1 VSDQVSVLPRSQYAD
16 LSRDELAVLVRE
28 LLLIG
33 QMIDRSGMAWCISA
47 FGRDEMA
54 QVAIEEWGCASPI
67 YTERMQR
74 ALGFVGDDVPTIFK
88 SLQLDIGAP
97 HQFLDFRFKIID
109 AHHGE
114 FWLDHCGAL
123 NDVEPMGEDYVKAMC
138 HDIEDPTFD
147 ATAVAT
153 NRRAQIRPIHRPPYN
168 LPRSGPVCHWTISI
182 DDANPEAQDMPGLA
196 AIRGTVAAGI
206 ALAPI
211 DPADDDGRPDYGG
224 PVMSDFP
231 AEAFSHSAL
240 VHVADELCVQMQLLN
255 LSFVQAVEARAA
267 DVEQLTTI
275 LRKQLT
281 GVAGVAATRLRAAL
295 GLGSDEAA
303 ALEVLRLLPMLGPTA
318 YVDAGVD
325 GDALVVRR
333 SPAHDDTGGWLG
345 LLGPHWSAA
354 LDAAVHAVD
363 PRFGVEV
370 IGDADAWTLRVVVGE
385 ERKVADEVAVTRFST
400 GVEWQFEP
408 RMALPL
414 TVL

>member
-1 VSDQVSVLPRSQYAD
+1 MSVSRSQYAD
-16 LSRDELAVLVRE
+16 LSRDELATLVRE

-33 QMIDRSGMAWCISA
+33 QLIDRSGMAWCISA
-47 FGRDEMA
+47 FGREEMA
-54 QVAIEEWGCASPI
+54 QVAIEEWACASPV
-67 YTERMQR
+67 YTQRMQR

-88 SLQLDIGAP
+88 GLQLDIGAP

-109 AHHGE
+109 RWSGE

-123 NDVEPMGEDYVKAMC
+123 ADVAPMGEDYVRAMC

-153 NRRAQIRPIHRPPYN
+153 NRRAQIRPIHRPPFDA
-168 LPRSGPVCHWTISI
+168 PRDGRACHWTIVI
-182 DDANPEAQDMPGLA
+182 DDSHPEAQDLPGLA
-196 AIRGTVAAGI
+196 AIRASVAAGLE
-206 ALAPI
+206 LAPI
-211 DPADDDGRPDYGG
+211 DPADDGRPDYAG

-255 LSFVQAVEARAA
+255 LSFVQAVRARAT
-267 DVEQLTTI
+267 DDEQLTTI

-281 GVAGVAATRLRAAL
+281 GVAGVAATRIRACL
-295 GLGSDEAA
+295 GLGSDAAA

-318 YVDAGVD
+318 YVDVAVEGTPE
-325 GDALVVRR
+325 GDTLVVRR
-333 SPAHDDTGGWLG
+333 SPAHDDGGWLG

-363 PRFGVEV
+363 PRFSVEV
-370 IGDADAWTLRVVVGE
+370 TGDADAWTLRVVVGE
-385 ERKVADEVAVTRFST
+385 ARKVADEVAVTQFST
-400 GVEWQFEP
+400 GVTWQFEP
-408 RMALPL
+408 RHALPL
-414 TVL
+414 TVIGR